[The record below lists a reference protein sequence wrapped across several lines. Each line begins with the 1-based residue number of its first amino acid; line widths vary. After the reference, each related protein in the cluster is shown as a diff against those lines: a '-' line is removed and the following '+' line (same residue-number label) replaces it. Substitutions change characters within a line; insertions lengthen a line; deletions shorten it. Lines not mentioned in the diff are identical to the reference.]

1 MFTTQKKID
10 HKFLIDD
17 LNDLVQLHYDLV
29 ASYESALGD
38 ASFAAMTPQINQ
50 FIVAHR
56 AQIGALVDVIKL
68 NRGQPKSTGD
78 MAEITIKLRLA
89 AGKLF
94 SESGIYAA
102 MKANEEKLMLEYE
115 RAVNSLVAL
124 PGMEAVLTGNYEA
137 ARYRIMI
144 LDSLLKCAKAMD
156 D

>member
-1 MFTTQKKID
+1 MFTTHENVDQN
-10 HKFLIDD
+10 FLIDD

-29 ASYESALGD
+29 ASYESALED
-38 ASFAAMTPQINQ
+38 ESFSAVKPQMQQ
-50 FIVAHR
+50 FVVAHR
-56 AQIGALVDVIKL
+56 AQINALADVIEL
-68 NRGQPKSTGD
+68 NGGQPKSSGD
-78 MAEITIKLRLA
+78 SAEITIKLRLA